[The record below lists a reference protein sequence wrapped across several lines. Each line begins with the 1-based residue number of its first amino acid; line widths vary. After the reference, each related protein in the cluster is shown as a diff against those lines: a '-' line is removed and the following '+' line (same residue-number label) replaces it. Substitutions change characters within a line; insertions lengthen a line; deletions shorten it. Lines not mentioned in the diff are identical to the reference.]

1 MENGYM
7 NFEEMLSL
15 PITVVG
21 LGISN
26 IPLLKFLLSSGAV
39 SLSARDRQEKSKLSS
54 EILALEKCGVKLICG
69 EEYLKD
75 LDEKIIFRSPGV
87 RPDAPELSLAKKNGA
102 FITSEMELFFSLCPA
117 KILGITGSDG
127 KTTTTTLTY
136 ELLKRQAEISGD
148 FKVFVGGNIG
158 APLLPLVNEMTEND
172 FAVLELSSFQ
182 LQDIRFSPSR
192 AVITNITP
200 NHLNWHKDY
209 YEYIAA
215 KKRIL
220 GKETHAV
227 LNAQN
232 EECAQIAKSI
242 TNKTVFS
249 AKMTEEKMR
258 SEFPTV
264 AKLYKKGD
272 YIIYWNKEKEIPVLK
287 ASEIKIPGIHNEE
300 NYMAAIALTAP
311 YVNIDVVKEV
321 AQSFNGVEHRLEFVR
336 SFKGVKYYNSSID
349 SSPTRTAAALSAL
362 KEKPIVICGGAA
374 KGIPFDSLAATLCEK
389 AKAVVLTGQTASDI
403 EKALNAY
410 EKFKESNLAVI
421 KSESFENA
429 VLKARD
435 AAKEGDTVLLSP
447 ACTSFDSF
455 KNFEQRGKTYKN
467 IVNGFKE

>member
-54 EILALEKCGVKLICG
+54 EILTLEKCGVKLICG

-87 RPDAPELSLAKKNGA
+87 RPDAPELSFAKKNGA

-136 ELLKRQAEISGD
+136 ELLKKQAEISGD

-158 APLLPLVNEMTEND
+158 APLLPSVNEMTEKD

-182 LQDIRFSPSR
+182 LQDMKFFPSR

-209 YEYIAA
+209 YEYIAS

-249 AKMTEEKMR
+249 AKMPEEKMR
-258 SEFPTV
+258 SEFPLA

-287 ASEIKIPGIHNEE
+287 TSEIKIPGLHNEE
-300 NYMAAIALTAP
+300 NYMAAFALTAP
-311 YVNIDVVKEV
+311 YVSIEVVKEV

-336 SFKGVKYYNSSID
+336 SVGGVKYYNSSID

-374 KGIPFDSLAATLCEK
+374 KGIPFDSLAATLCDK
-389 AKAVVLTGQTASDI
+389 AKAVVLTGQTAADI
-403 EKALNAY
+403 EKALYAY
-410 EKFKESNLAVI
+410 EKFRDSNLTVI
-421 KSESFENA
+421 RSESFEDA
-429 VLKARD
+429 VLKAR
-435 AAKEGDTVLLSP
+435 AVAKEGDTVLLSP
-447 ACTSFDSF
+447 ACTSFDAF
-455 KNFEQRGKTYKN
+455 KNFEERGKTYKN
-467 IVNGFKE
+467 IVNGFKD